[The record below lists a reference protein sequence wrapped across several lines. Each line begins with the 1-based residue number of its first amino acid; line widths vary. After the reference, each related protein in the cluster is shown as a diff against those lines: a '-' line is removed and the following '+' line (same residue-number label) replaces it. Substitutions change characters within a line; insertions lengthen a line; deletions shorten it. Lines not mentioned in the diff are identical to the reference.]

1 MERTGTCKLKKILDS
16 LEKVI
21 KVVCAVLLIG
31 IMILVAAQVFTRYV
45 MGHALTWSEHAARAL
60 FIWMIM
66 LYAGVLV
73 RNAGNL
79 GFDLIAKV
87 LPKWLNNTFNFI
99 CEAGILAFSAYWFV
113 NGVKLCQSF
122 GDIKFADLKLP
133 YNTIYAAEPVGAAII
148 CIFSV
153 EVIARRIL
161 DLRNERRGT
170 EC

>member
-1 MERTGTCKLKKILDS
+1 MFERKDGKLKKILDG
-16 LEKVI
+16 LERVI

-31 IMILVAAQVFTRYV
+31 IMMLVAAQVFTRYV
-45 MGHALTWSEHAARAL
+45 MENALTWSEHAARAL

-66 LYAGVLV
+66 LYAGILV

-99 CEAGILAFSAYWFV
+99 CEAGILIFSAYWCI
-113 NGVKLCQSF
+113 NGIKLCQSF
-122 GDIKFADLKLP
+122 SGIKFADLKLP
-133 YNTIYAAEPVGAAII
+133 YNLVYAAEPVGAAII

-153 EVIARRIL
+153 EVIVRRIL
-161 DLRNERRGT
+161 DLRNERRNE